1 MKKYQNLVN
10 KYASVEKSYIQLFR
24 RFDSE
29 KKSENVLRVSFLGT
43 LKNKALFVAVMT
55 GVVLASIVNIIHAD
69 SPIFHG
75 RATNYRSPY
84 VESSSDIQW
93 RGSDPVLNSGNHNY
107 CIYGSIA
114 SLINKYE
121 HPRELYFSGKNH
133 DLNIV
138 QVPYFDWS
146 FSSYRPNYQ
155 ALKSGWDEYNTLDV
169 NKNVPGNDRNSYNEA
184 KYEVTRL
191 YMAASAAV
199 GHYSTFLYDKWGHYY
214 LIMTLKTKLGYVNA
228 RYLDPAWRNA
238 SDKVRY
244 ELLAGRPVLVLAQ
257 GHAYFLDKYE
267 NGKYRTVEWG
277 EDRCT
282 GSCYELFTWN
292 ELLTSGPLYPPMTFV
307 THLDPDIPLGGSRS
321 EFKHSF
327 IYGDP
332 YVPNSGGVSY
342 YGKVQI
348 ENRGHSDRRFEV
360 TVEWGQNI
368 IGDSTL
374 SIPAGQLRHSS
385 WYTFDV
391 PPRGRHMYLDV
402 TVRDVGN
409 LPNPEP
415 IRITML
421 DDRDGKY

>member
-1 MKKYQNLVN
+1 MKNYHDLVN
-10 KYASVEKSYIQLFR
+10 GFAN
-24 RFDSE
+24 D
-29 KKSENVLRVSFLGT
+29 KKNYT
-43 LKNKALFVAVMT
+43 LFVAVII
-55 GVVLASIVNIIHAD
+55 GIVFAPLISIVNAD

-84 VESSSDIQW
+84 VERFSDIQW
-93 RGSDPVLNSGNHNY
+93 RGSDPILDSGNINY

-114 SLINKYE
+114 SLMNKYE

-133 DLNIV
+133 DLKVV
-138 QVPYFDWS
+138 QVPYFDWT

-155 ALKSGWDEYNTLDV
+155 ALKSGWDEDNALDV
-169 NKNVPGNDRNSYNEA
+169 NKDVPGNGRTNYNEA

-199 GHYSTFLYDKWGHYY
+199 GPYSEFLNDKWGHYY
-214 LIMTLKTKLGYVNA
+214 LIMTLQTKLGYVYA
-228 RYLDPAWRNA
+228 RYLDSASSNA
-238 SDKVRY
+238 SDKVRH
-244 ELLAGRPVLVLAQ
+244 ELLAGRPVLALAQ

-267 NGKYRTVEWG
+267 NGKYRALEWG

-282 GSCYELFTWN
+282 DSCYELFTWN
-292 ELLTSGPLYPPMTFV
+292 ELLNSGPLYPPMTFV

-321 EFKHSF
+321 EFKRSF

-332 YVPNSGGVSY
+332 YVANSGGVSY

-348 ENRGHSDRRFEV
+348 ENRGHSDRRLKV
-360 TVEWGQNI
+360 TVEWGPNI
-368 IGDSTL
+368 IADSTL
-374 SIPAGQLRHSS
+374 SIPAGQLRRSS

-391 PPRGRHMYLDV
+391 PPIGKHIYLDV
-402 TVRDVGN
+402 TVQELGN
-409 LPNPEP
+409 LSNPEP

-421 DDRDGKY
+421 DDRDGNY